1 MILNFFFVS
10 ENFITERLAW
20 ALLAILLVIKL
31 LAVKV
36 LFILPT
42 ILGVAAAK
50 KLILKVLL
58 FLFPFLHHLFK
69 LCAYTPYGAKHHIH
83 KHQISHIHEIA
94 HGHPKPH
101 HHYPHGGVEV
111 IAPHADGPPH
121 YFSKVGKKGDFD
133 PYDEPSTYSG
143 PGSAFADE

>member
-1 MILNFFFVS
+1 MFLVFS
-10 ENFITERLAW
+10 EEFISERLAW

-42 ILGVAAAK
+42 LLGVAAAK

-83 KHQISHIHEIA
+83 KHQISHIHEVA
-94 HGHPKPH
+94 HGHHKP
-101 HHYPHGGVEV
+101 HYPHGVEV

-121 YFSKVGKKGDFD
+121 YYSKHGKKDGFD
-133 PYDEPSTYSG
+133 PYEEPYSAHA
-143 PGSAFADE
+143 SAYADE

>member
-1 MILNFFFVS
+1 MFFYFA
-10 ENFITERLAW
+10 EEFISERLAW

-50 KLILKVLL
+50 KIILKVLL

-83 KHQISHIHEIA
+83 KHQIAHIHEVA
-94 HGHPKPH
+94 HGHHPPH
-101 HHYPHGGVEV
+101 YQHGVEV

-121 YFSKVGKKGDFD
+121 YYSKYGKKDSFDSYED
-133 PYDEPSTYSG
+133 PYPAHIPAY
-143 PGSAFADE
+143 ADE